1 MKKLICSIIMMTL
14 VAFSTTL
21 FAQDS
26 NITVKAG
33 IAYPDAPDKI
43 GFDSAIG
50 FNYGV
55 DKYFTLGLETGFGW
69 VKWKQKGTSQTIGG
83 VTLTNVDKTN
93 LYSLPLLATATVR
106 LADMM
111 GNYGVMPF
119 ATGGIGYS
127 WTWFDKEE
135 VPNKTF
141 HGFTWQAMG
150 GVAIKL
156 GSDSDLQLIIEAGY
170 RGAAVE
176 NSKNFELDMSGF
188 VARAGVSFPLVFTY

>member
-1 MKKLICSIIMMTL
+1 MKKITCSIIMMALIT
-14 VAFSTTL
+14 FSTAL

-55 DKYFTLGLETGFGW
+55 DKYFTLGIETGFGW
-69 VKWKQKGTSQTIGG
+69 VKWKQKGASQTIGS
-83 VTLTNVDKTN
+83 VALTNVDKTN

-106 LADMM
+106 LSDMM
-111 GNYGVMPF
+111 ENYGVMPF
-119 ATGGIGYS
+119 ITGGVGYS
-127 WTWFDKEE
+127 WTWFDTEE
-135 VPNKTF
+135 IQNKTF

-156 GSDSDLQLIIEAGY
+156 GYDSDIQFIIEAGY
-170 RGAAVE
+170 RGAEIE
-176 NSKNFELDMSGF
+176 NSKNFELNMSGF
-188 VARAGVSFPLVFTY
+188 VARAGVSIPLVFTY